1 MRKLNA
7 CRGVWF
13 VEPFVVG
20 TIFAYQGEIHE
31 EHGALINMVAEGIV
45 VNFIEGSFA
54 VRMGIA
60 EREVVAVGN
69 HHIVFGV
76 NEHDAVLRFPVV
88 DNTVF
93 VQGVV
98 EIFVGITLFFWYSDV
113 FF

>member
-31 EHGALINMVAEGIV
+31 
-45 VNFIEGSFA
+45 
-54 VRMGIA
+54 
-60 EREVVAVGN
+60 
-69 HHIVFGV
+69 
-76 NEHDAVLRFPVV
+76 EHDAVLRFPVV